1 MHRLALIAALF
12 AVALSGCSDGGTCTG
27 IGTPVGV
34 SVRVK
39 APIAASAGAAE
50 MEVCWDGACRPARAE
65 LRVAQGTGKGS
76 CEGDTCRASA
86 VPTDDKLGFAT
97 VPGLPKRPVEVRLTL
112 TGTGS
117 EPVAEH
123 TVTVTPKGRFPNGP
137 ECGEGGPNVVL
148 TVEADGTVRES

>member
-12 AVALSGCSDGGTCTG
+12 AVALSGCSDGSECTA

-39 APIAASAGAAE
+39 APIAASAETAE
-50 MEVCWDGACRPARAE
+50 MQVCWDGACKPARAE
-65 LRVAQGTGKGS
+65 LRVSQETGEGG
-76 CEGDTCRASA
+76 CDGDTCEATA
-86 VPTDDKLGFAT
+86 VPTDDKVGFAT
-97 VPGLPKRPVEVRLTL
+97 VPGLPKQPVEVRLTL
-112 TGTGS
+112 RGS

-123 TVTVTPKGRFPNGP
+123 TLTVTPKGRFPNGP